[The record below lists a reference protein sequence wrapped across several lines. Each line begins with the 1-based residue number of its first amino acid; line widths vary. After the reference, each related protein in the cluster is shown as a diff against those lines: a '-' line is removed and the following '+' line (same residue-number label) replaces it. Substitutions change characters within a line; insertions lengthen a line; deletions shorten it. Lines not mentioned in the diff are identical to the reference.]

1 MVPLNTAGRQVR
13 TKAANHIK
21 MNFARETPSEA
32 DVSDMMKSGSKT
44 FKVCGTSDHLADRVG
59 HGFTSTNSVLN

>member
-44 FKVCGTSDHLADRVG
+44 FKVCDHLADRVG